1 MVEIKIA
8 TTLLTYRIEED
19 GTKEDLTTYIK
30 ELLKRKEDYVNTYCL
45 ESTIIPY
52 NVLKNSVI
60 EIYTIKNN

>member
-8 TTLLTYRIEED
+8 TPLLTYRFKRE
-19 GTKEDLTTYIK
+19 GTKEIMTKFFDKLDKNK
-30 ELLKRKEDYVNTYCL
+30 EGYRNYDEKNTL
-45 ESTIIPY
+45 IPY

>member
-8 TTLLTYRIEED
+8 TPLLTYRFKRE
-19 GTKEDLTTYIK
+19 GTKEMMTKFFNKLDENKQGYC
-30 ELLKRKEDYVNTYCL
+30 DYGDENTL
-45 ESTIIPY
+45 IPY